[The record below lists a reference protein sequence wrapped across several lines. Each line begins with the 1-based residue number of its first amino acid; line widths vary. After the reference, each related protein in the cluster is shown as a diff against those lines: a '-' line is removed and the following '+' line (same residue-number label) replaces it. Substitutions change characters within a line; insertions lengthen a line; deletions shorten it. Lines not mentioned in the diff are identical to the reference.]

1 MFQTVVGVNAFE
13 TNSDETEDPISEIR
27 TIDNSTGISEASD
40 ESAGNETT
48 DVTNFELQLKLD
60 FKISVERLE
69 DLMGMFRVC
78 LQSADSINKGEDE
91 LANDPL
97 NHPEF
102 SAKHV
107 HAHIDSYNESM
118 VVFKAENVEPGEYR
132 LTLETEYFFQDFSQ
146 NITIKPN
153 TKTTL
158 VFSDNYDAVLGGM
171 GVFGIGD
178 LNTDGLID
186 EKDANILIEHNGHK
200 VPDPIQT
207 PPEAGDNEGTG
218 ELPPETNP
226 DHAFEYVYD
235 LNQDKVIDIAD
246 LAILVL

>member
-1 MFQTVVGVNAFE
+1 MMFQTVVGVNAYE
-13 TNSDETEDPISEIR
+13 TTDSNETEDPISEIR
-27 TIDNSTGISEASD
+27 TIDSTTGISEPSG
-40 ESAGNETT
+40 ESESTGNETT

-78 LQSADSINKGEDE
+78 LQSADSINNGEDE
-91 LANDPL
+91 SGNDSL

-158 VFSDNYDAVLGGM
+158 VFSDNS
-171 GVFGIGD
+171 
-178 LNTDGLID
+178 
-186 EKDANILIEHNGHK
+186 
-200 VPDPIQT
+200 
-207 PPEAGDNEGTG
+207 
-218 ELPPETNP
+218 
-226 DHAFEYVYD
+226 
-235 LNQDKVIDIAD
+235 
-246 LAILVL
+246 